1 MKYPRKLTTLLLA
14 ALMLTGSVACTGKGD
29 GTATTVGQDTPA
41 EVTTVSPPEE
51 TVGETETDTVPET
64 DTDIE
69 TETDNDPMP
78 EVGAGRSLSSVTIVA
93 GESAAEAYAV
103 SELTKYLGM
112 KGVTI
117 QEDSYRIKL
126 KIDPAMEED
135 SYKIAVFRKNNDG
148 TTITAGNGRGLL
160 YGVYRFLEN
169 QAGIR
174 YFTPQL
180 EVVPEGKM
188 MITTGYEAYQPA
200 FEFRENNWFSAKTDA
215 AWSVKNGINCNSGS
229 IPAEMG
235 DDWSYGGYFV
245 HTLSSLT
252 GTDSSAQPCLTD
264 PAILEKTIAKVREVL
279 AARPDARLLSVSQN
293 DNQNYCTCDRCA
305 AVDAEEGSPA
315 GTLLRFVNAVAADI
329 AEDYPHVV
337 IDTLAYQY
345 TRKPPL
351 KTRPL
356 PNVCIRLCSI
366 ECCWM
371 HPMSDPTC
379 EVNAA
384 FVQDLLAWN
393 EICDRIYIWDYTA
406 NFSYYIPTYP
416 NFNVL
421 RDNMRFFADHGVK
434 GMFPQGNF
442 SSASGEFG
450 ELRQYL
456 LAKLMM
462 DPYMTAATYYR
473 HMDEFLKAYY
483 GEGWMYIRAYIDYV
497 CGEAASAHSSIRS
510 NPFDLVPEEKYRA
523 MEETLDAWWNKAE
536 ELAGDRLAFV
546 QRSRLQWRYIQ
557 LMLHPN
563 EEIAKVFVADV
574 EAAGVYWNE
583 WRTTKL
589 PEKANLALP
598 PDHWDW
604 DY

>member
-1 MKYPRKLTTLLLA
+1 M
-14 ALMLTGSVACTGKGD
+14 
-29 GTATTVGQDTPA
+29 
-41 EVTTVSPPEE
+41 PEE
-51 TVGETETDTVPET
+51 GIKRRITG
-64 DTDIE
+64 
-69 TETDNDPMP
+69 
-78 EVGAGRSLSSVTIVA
+78 VTILA
-93 GESAAEAYAV
+93 GSSPEEAYAV
-103 SELTKYLGM
+103 EELTKYLGM
-112 KGVTI
+112 MGVEI
-117 QEDSYRIKL
+117 KEDGYPIRLQIDSSMKEDSYN
-126 KIDPAMEED
+126 
-135 SYKIAVFRKNNDG
+135 IAVFRKNKDG
-148 TTITAGNGRGLL
+148 TVITAGNGRGIL
-160 YGVYRFLEN
+160 YGVYRFLEE

-174 YFTPQL
+174 YFTPDL
-180 EVVPEGKM
+180 EVIPNKNFE
-188 MITTGYEAYQPA
+188 ITTGYIALDPV
-200 FEFRENNWFSAKTDA
+200 FEFRQNNWFSAQTDA
-215 AWSVKNGINCNSGS
+215 AWSVKNGINYNSGS

-245 HTLSSLT
+245 HTIAYLT
-252 GTDSSAQPCLTD
+252 DTDPSVQPCLTD
-264 PAILEKTIAKVREVL
+264 PAIMEKTIAKVREVL
-279 AARPDARLLSVSQN
+279 ASRPDTRLFSVSQN
-293 DNQNYCTCDRCA
+293 DNSHYCTCERCA
-305 AVDAEEGSPA
+305 AIDAEEGSPA
-315 GTLLRFVNAVAADI
+315 GTLLRFVNAVAENI
-329 AEDYPHVV
+329 AEDYPNVV
-337 IDTLAYQY
+337 IDTLAYTY
-345 TRKPPL
+345 TRKAPL
-351 KTRPL
+351 ITRPR

-371 HPMSDPTC
+371 HTLSDPTC
-379 EVNAA
+379 EQNIA
-384 FVQDLLAWN
+384 FVQDLLEWN
-393 EICDRIYIWDYTA
+393 EICDRIYIWDYTT

-434 GMFPQGNF
+434 GMFPQGNY

-462 DPYMTAATYYR
+462 DPYMTAETYYR

-483 GEGWMYIRAYIDYV
+483 GDGWMYIRAYMNYV
-497 CGEAASAHSSIRS
+497 GAEAAAAHSNIRS
-510 NPFDLVPEEKYRA
+510 NPFELVSKEKYQA
-523 MEETLDAWWNKAE
+523 MEETIEFWWNKAE

-563 EEIAKVFVADV
+563 EEVAKAFVADV

-589 PEKANLALP
+589 PDKANLTLP